1 MRITAGPELVK
12 LLKANRHRDPPL
24 RLTLHRVGLQTRY
37 PSIRGLR
44 GIGAV
49 RQGDY
54 MKTIITLALFALS
67 VGTAN
72 AQKITS
78 AADMARVANPKF
90 VNLSDLGQELLAH
103 NPYVQGML
111 AGIVAIDDKVCPD
124 LAVTYGDMATMIGN
138 QAVSY
143 IHAHPTEDEQ
153 LERGNAVPD
162 FLKSM
167 AESDYP
173 CK

>member
-1 MRITAGPELVK
+1 
-12 LLKANRHRDPPL
+12 
-24 RLTLHRVGLQTRY
+24 
-37 PSIRGLR
+37 
-44 GIGAV
+44 
-49 RQGDY
+49 

-90 VNLSDLGQELLAH
+90 VNVSDLGQELLAH

-111 AGIVAIDDKVCPD
+111 AGIVAIDDKICPD
-124 LAVTYGDMATMIGN
+124 LSVTYGDMATMIGN
-138 QAVSY
+138 QVVSY
-143 IHAHPTEDEQ
+143 FHAHPTEDEQ
-153 LERGNAVPD
+153 LERGNGVPD
-162 FLKSM
+162 YLKSM

-173 CK
+173 CR